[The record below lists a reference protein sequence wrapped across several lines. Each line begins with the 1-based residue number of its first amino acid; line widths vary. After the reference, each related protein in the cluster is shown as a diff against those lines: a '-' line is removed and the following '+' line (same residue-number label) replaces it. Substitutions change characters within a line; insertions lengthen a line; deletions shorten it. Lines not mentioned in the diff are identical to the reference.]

1 MSRGVGRTIQMG
13 LWDDPL
19 QRATIGGVQP
29 IHGCGP
35 ELKSERERWNND
47 IVNLCINQSP
57 LDSSAQH
64 QASVKS
70 RKYQDTSSLV
80 FQLATGFG

>member
-35 ELKSERERWNND
+35 ELKSEREMEQRHRKSVHKPVT
-47 IVNLCINQSP
+47 IRLQCTA
-57 LDSSAQH
+57 SSKRQI
-64 QASVKS
+64 
-70 RKYQDTSSLV
+70 T
-80 FQLATGFG
+80 